1 MKKGAGAIFAA
12 LLAGQANAEDV
23 TRLGWGDPPVTWVE
37 IIPSDRPGVWVEIV
51 FKNENI
57 HINEFERLWMSYQG
71 VPIEVTIDADR
82 SYMRPDVMAV
92 ELPDG
97 FFAEPESISV
107 EEGETGTIFVYPP
120 MS

>member
-1 MKKGAGAIFAA
+1 MKKGAGAIFAL

-23 TRLGWGDPPVTWVE
+23 TFLGWGDPQVTWVE
-37 IIPSDRPGVWVEIV
+37 IVPSEQPGVWVEVV

-57 HINEFERLWMSYQG
+57 HTNEFERLRMSYQG

-82 SYMRPDVMAV
+82 AYMKPDVMAV

-97 FFAEPESISV
+97 YLADPESLSV

-120 MS
+120 VS